1 MPYTC
6 RLREAAGDRER
17 GIVERTTEN
26 RPTAFPAL
34 IGLTLSVV
42 GFDLTVVDRQG
53 PTRML
58 KKLFI
63 LRLLEKA
70 QM

>member
-1 MPYTC
+1 
-6 RLREAAGDRER
+6 
-17 GIVERTTEN
+17 
-26 RPTAFPAL
+26 
-34 IGLTLSVV
+34 LSVV
-42 GFDLTVVDRQG
+42 GFDLAVVDRQG